1 VINVLIAHVVTELN
15 AYVKLRSGVADRV
28 VAGTLMTVEAKANP
42 QLNDKVAAVVV
53 NVEEDR
59 VYKSVETITKK
70 PDGTGQVG
78 RPEIRLKLYLLFAAN
93 LNVYNEALKAL
104 GYVVTF
110 FQHRDIFEYAS
121 IAALSGVT
129 GRMVFELHSLTFEQ
143 QNHLWGA
150 MGAKYLPSVLYKVGV
165 VTIREDLAEAEVP
178 PVSDLAATG
187 GNR

>member
-1 VINVLIAHVVTELN
+1 MINLLIAHVVTELN
-15 AYVKLRSGVADRV
+15 EYLKLRSGVADRV
-28 VAGTLMTVEAKANP
+28 VAGTLMTADGKANSHV
-42 QLNDKVAAVVV
+42 NEKVAAVMV

-59 VYKSVETITKK
+59 VYKSIETVVKK

-78 RPEIRLKLYLLFAAN
+78 RPEIRLKFYLLFAAN
-93 LNVYNEALKAL
+93 LAVYSEALKAI
-104 GYVVTF
+104 GFIVTF
-110 FQHRDIFEYAS
+110 FQHRDIFEYA
-121 IAALSGVT
+121 AVPLPGVA